1 MTQRVFMAA
10 HPLLT
15 FLTLAAL
22 MSIPASASKVD
33 PCISTPQASAVERTP
48 ARYGWCR
55 CRIGPSYR
63 TSSRYSTRRHVVPAY
78 RPAYTPERTSVQRA
92 YVERD
97 DSNYVVQHR
106 RSKKKSLA
114 IIAGSAALGAAIG
127 GIAGDGE
134 GAAIGALT
142 GGAAGFIYDRLTHKH
157 RVHSNRT
164 RETASR
170 TSRTITRG

>member
-15 FLTLAAL
+15 FLTFAAL
-22 MSIPASASKVD
+22 TSIPVGASNVD
-33 PCISTPQASAVERTP
+33 PCAPTPQTKAVERTP

-55 CRIGPSYR
+55 CPIGPSYR
-63 TSSRYSTRRHVVPAY
+63 ASSRYSTRGYAAPAAY
-78 RPAYTPERTSVQRA
+78 SPARTSVRQA
-92 YVERD
+92 YVERED
-97 DSNYVVQHR
+97 RGYVVHR

-114 IIAGSAALGAAIG
+114 IIAGSAAVGAAIG
-127 GIAGDGE
+127 AIAGDGE

-157 RVHSNRT
+157 RVYRYGT